1 MTLTDIQMALA
12 AVETKPR
19 QSLGQNFLHDQNVA
33 KWIVALLDIQPGDH
47 IVEIG
52 PGLGALTEHILAHDV
67 SLTLIEKDRSMVQW
81 LRQRFGDD
89 PRVELFHMDALEFDV
104 RELYGKGPV
113 KLIGNLPYYVST
125 PLIAK
130 YAAPVS
136 PASMLVLTLQHEVA
150 ARLNAVERTKDF
162 GAMTI
167 CTSRRWKVRYA
178 KKLPPSVFHP
188 PPKVS
193 SAVVVFTR
201 RPASEIM
208 PCDETLFESVVR
220 RGFAERRKQLRN
232 MLPEF
237 KERWTEIC
245 SHLGVPETVR
255 AEELGLSQW
264 EKLTRFVH
272 PSEAQSGREIFDVVN
287 ESDEVI
293 GSETRESVHVNNLR
307 HRAVHVLIFNGAG
320 ELFLQKRSLWK
331 DRNPGVWDSSAAG
344 HVDSGE
350 GYGQTVRRELEEEL
364 GVSCEVQRL
373 GKLPC
378 TAETGWEFIEVYRG
392 GHEGPFKLAPP
403 AGTGSKVDGE
413 VSGGLQPGVP
423 PDLARRNIV
432 KTIACVTG
440 PCIFFPSSARL
451 AQW

>member
-1 MTLTDIQMALA
+1 MTLTDIQNALA
-12 AVETKPR
+12 IVEARPR

-33 KWIVALLDIQPGDH
+33 RWIVALLDIQPGDH

-52 PGLGALTEHILAHDV
+52 PGLGALTEHILVENV

-81 LRQRFGDD
+81 LRQRFDD

-104 RELYGKGPV
+104 RKLYGKGPV
-113 KLIGNLPYYVST
+113 KIIGNLPYYVST

-130 YAAPVS
+130 FAAPVS

-150 ARLNAVERTKDF
+150 ARLNAVEKTKDY

-193 SAVVVFTR
+193 SAVVVISR
-201 RPASEIM
+201 KPAEEVC
-208 PCDETLFESVVR
+208 PCDETLFESLVR

-245 SHLGVPETVR
+245 VHLGVAETVR
-255 AEELGLSQW
+255 AEELRLSDW
-264 EKLTRFVH
+264 EKLARFLH
-272 PSEAQSGREIFDVVN
+272 PREAQSGAEVFDVVN

-293 GSETRESVHVNNLR
+293 GSETREAVHVNNLR
-307 HRAVHVLIFNGAG
+307 HRAVHILIFNGAG

-331 DRNPGVWDSSAAG
+331 DKNPGRWDSSAAG
-344 HVDSGE
+344 HVDAGE
-350 GYGQTVRRELEEEL
+350 TYQQTVQRELQEEL
-364 GVSCEVQRL
+364 GISCEVEKAGR
-373 GKLPC
+373 LPC
-378 TAETGWEFIEVYRG
+378 AEDTGWEFIEVYKG
-392 GHEGPFKLAPP
+392 EHDGPFKLEPLEVE
-403 AGTGSKVDGE
+403 TGAFFTVEQIGAWMNR
-413 VSGGLQPGVP
+413 QPEDFSSVF
-423 PDLARRNIV
+423 RQIW
-432 KTIACVTG
+432 KTGI
-440 PCIFFPSSARL
+440 L
-451 AQW
+451 